1 MTNSKNLDEKKLYW
15 LRGIIRKAR
24 NIVIG
29 FALLCLLLIGIIPI
43 SWTVYT
49 YIAFGVGYTI
59 AIVWNSLRKPN
70 LLRIS
75 ANPNNLLLSEEEVS
89 TLTEPFWRVFKRRL
103 FWLPVIPIY
112 VVLIILNPVLNKTIS
127 NTNPTG
133 LFLISFVGFA
143 IGVNL
148 CWAVYSNYLLRV
160 LDNDGTI
167 TIY

>member
-1 MTNSKNLDEKKLYW
+1 MTNSINLDEEKLYW

-43 SWTVYT
+43 YWTLYT

-59 AIVWNSLRKPN
+59 AIVWNSLRKPY

-89 TLTEPFWRVFKRRL
+89 KLTEPFWRVFKRRL
-103 FWLPVIPIY
+103 FWLPVIPIF
-112 VVLIILNPVLNKTIS
+112 VVLIILNPIIKTIP
-127 NTNPTG
+127 NPNPTG

-143 IGVNL
+143 MGVNL

-167 TIY
+167 TIN